1 MLRSVRS
8 TRPTTKSPENMGNTQ
23 QGGWLLFNPVSIV
36 HYRNIRLFEEGLK
49 GWNIRCILN
58 PRFSWFSDE
67 KNKIAYDHLYFKND
81 RVPKEAFEGVK
92 AVVVFSAQPRLPSCH
107 LIQEAALRSV
117 PVVAVEEVFQLMLD
131 QGYVNNYYLPV
142 DHLFVGSEYE
152 RNGFLGFGADPAVVE
167 ATGCPF
173 SYNAPQPSHGRENL
187 IEKLGLPKNK
197 RIAALSL
204 GYLTPSGETPEIR
217 KELLKTISGGLPEG
231 YQLII
236 KPHPAEQDRE
246 FGEFVRNF
254 APGAKIVDKYTPIAE
269 VLGVTDL
276 LFNRGNSQV
285 IIDALQR
292 KIPVIV
298 VPAGRKTFF
307 HGLLDELIANKKE
320 EIIGALRVIE
330 EKGFS
335 VYNPIFERY
344 LSIAPQASIEKVTS
358 RINGIADKGEMHNPG
373 GRLSEISLF
382 WAFMGYLPQSLKVLS
397 RAAGLSGFEESAADN
412 IRKLISL
419 KAGRDE
425 LSFLRRWAG
434 KGYREW
440 LIKSLWIRSSYLTG
454 KRISSED
461 RQWLCDY
468 PPRMN
473 REYFITY
480 ACMLCWCYLRDGMRA
495 DCESLLGRIYD
506 EYSFLKYVRNIKI
519 AVERRRGFYA
529 DGGYW
534 HMRLSYGVNTALKN
548 LSWERSVD
556 GR

>member
-1 MLRSVRS
+1 MME
-8 TRPTTKSPENMGNTQ
+8 TPY
-23 QGGWLLFNPVSIV
+23 GGRLLFNPVSIV
-36 HYRNIRLFEEGLK
+36 HYRNIRLFEEHLK
-49 GWNIRCILN
+49 GWKIRCILN
-58 PRFSWFSDE
+58 PKFSWFSDG
-67 KNKIAYDHLYFKND
+67 KNKIAHEHLYFKND

-107 LIQEAALRSV
+107 LIQEAALRSI
-117 PVVAVEEVFQLMLD
+117 PVIAVEEVFQLMLD

-142 DHLFVGSEYE
+142 DHLFVGSDYE
-152 RNGFLGFGADPAVVE
+152 RDGFLGFGINPAVVE
-167 ATGCPF
+167 TTGCMF
-173 SYNAPQPSHGRENL
+173 SYNTPRPAHERENL
-187 IEKLGLPKNK
+187 TEKLGLPKEK

-204 GYLTPSGETPEIR
+204 GYITPSGETLEIR
-217 KELLKTISGGLPEG
+217 RELLKTISGGLPEG

-236 KPHPAEQDRE
+236 KPHPAEQEKE

-285 IIDALQR
+285 VIDALQR
-292 KIPVIV
+292 KIPAIV
-298 VPAGRKTFF
+298 VPAGKKTFF
-307 HGLLDELIANKKE
+307 HGILDELIVNKKE
-320 EIIGALRVIE
+320 EIERALRVLE

-335 VYNPIFERY
+335 VYDPIFERY
-344 LSIAPQASIEKVTS
+344 LSISPQASTEKVTS
-358 RINGIADKGEMHNPG
+358 RINEIAKKGDVYKPG

-382 WAFMGYLPQSLKVLS
+382 WAFMGYLPQSLRVLS
-397 RAAGLSGFEESAADN
+397 RSAALAGFDGAVADN
-412 IRKLISL
+412 IRKLICL

-434 KGYREW
+434 RGYREW
-440 LIKSLWIRSSYLTG
+440 LVKSLWIKSSYLTG
-454 KRISSED
+454 NRIDSGD
-461 RQWLCDY
+461 KQWLCDY

-473 REYFITY
+473 REYFVNY
-480 ACMLCWCYLRDGMRA
+480 ACMLCWCYLRDGMRE

-506 EYSFLKYVRNIKI
+506 EYSFLKYVRNIKS
-519 AVERRRGFYA
+519 AAGRRKNIYA

-534 HMRLSYGVNTALKN
+534 HMRLSYGVNTMLRN
-548 LSWERSVD
+548 LSWEGSVD